1 MVPTSFPVPL
11 IFLFSTAKERETW
24 MEGFSLVPREE
35 KKPRGWS
42 GVVTQEKKKSIL
54 IGQGSR
60 GRSEGLSKNMVV
72 KYGGIDPL
80 CKSED

>member
-1 MVPTSFPVPL
+1 
-11 IFLFSTAKERETW
+11 

-42 GVVTQEKKKSIL
+42 GVVTQEKSSIL
-54 IGQGSR
+54 IGQGSG
-60 GRSEGLSKNMVV
+60 GRSEGLSKNMTV
-72 KYGGIDPL
+72 KYGGIHPL

>member
-1 MVPTSFPVPL
+1 
-11 IFLFSTAKERETW
+11 

-42 GVVTQEKKKSIL
+42 GVVTQEKSSIL

-60 GRSEGLSKNMVV
+60 GRSEGLSKNMTV
-72 KYGGIDPL
+72 KYGGIHPL

>member
-1 MVPTSFPVPL
+1 
-11 IFLFSTAKERETW
+11 

-42 GVVTQEKKKSIL
+42 DVVTLEKSSIL

-60 GRSEGLSKNMVV
+60 GRSEGLSKNMAV
-72 KYGGIDPL
+72 KFGGIHPL